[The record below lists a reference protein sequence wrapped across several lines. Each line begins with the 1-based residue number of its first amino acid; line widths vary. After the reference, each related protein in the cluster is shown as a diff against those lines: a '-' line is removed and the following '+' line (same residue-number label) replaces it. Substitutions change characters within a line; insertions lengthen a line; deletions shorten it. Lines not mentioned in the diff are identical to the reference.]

1 MSQEDKENT
10 EVDVMLREA
19 AMLILDP
26 KYGKSRS
33 EKVREAIRRLPKYP
47 RLYRALAPL
56 NRFVV
61 MAQEGDP
68 IRVMNILD
76 VLDKQREKKVSALQE
91 RLATNTATTLE
102 RRKDNRRENAAN
114 YRKRLKNVIIVAE
127 VERGRRMTKEERKA
141 LIERKREEW
150 KIALEQK
157 LRESVGK
164 TRQEV
169 SAEFVDQLDKLWQRR
184 ADEALAKVEGK

>member
-19 AMLILDP
+19 AMLILDT

-68 IRVMNILD
+68 LRVLNILD
-76 VLDKQREKKVSALQE
+76 VLDKQREKKVIALQE

-127 VERGRRMTKEERKA
+127 VERGRRMSPEERKA

-157 LRESVGK
+157 LQESVGK

-169 SAEFVDQLDKLWQRR
+169 SSEFVEQLDKLWQRR

>member
-76 VLDKQREKKVSALQE
+76 VLDKQREKKISALQE

-127 VERGRRMTKEERKA
+127 VERGRRMTQEERKA

>member
-68 IRVMNILD
+68 IRVLNILD

-127 VERGRRMTKEERKA
+127 VERGRRMSQEERKA